1 MSNWTFEG
9 MSLYDITGDETMTNQ
24 DITPDE
30 LADIMYDYAYQ
41 YEYNEAYANG
51 DDTIEATNSLDQV
64 NFIDLANKF
73 LRG

>member
-1 MSNWTFEG
+1 MNRWTFEG
-9 MSLYDITGDETMTNQ
+9 MSLYDITGDETMKAQ

-41 YEYNEAYANG
+41 YEYNDAYENG
-51 DDTIEATNSLDQV
+51 EDTIEATNSLDHV

-73 LRG
+73 LGV

>member
-1 MSNWTFEG
+1 MNKWNFEG

-41 YEYNEAYANG
+41 YEYNEAYENG